1 MSEPIEIKIEKSE
14 IENLKNFFRATK
26 KQLNTASNIALRQT
40 ITWAKNQMVK
50 RVAAK
55 MKLQSKP
62 FTEKNGKGTARIH
75 MSVNKTDKS
84 ARFWFGLYRISVA
97 RFKPR
102 QVGKVTKGR
111 TRRKNSRAG
120 VVAGIGG
127 SIFRQGAFLM
137 KLSKK
142 DGSSA
147 VVPYQVM
154 KRVGNKRLP
163 IKKEVIAYDLV
174 ADDIQRALLPEL
186 PPRLER
192 TLRQKLQWQTEKN

>member
-14 IENLKNFFRATK
+14 IENLKNFFRATQ
-26 KQLNTASNIALRQT
+26 KQLNTASNVALRQT

-62 FTEKNGKGTARIH
+62 FTEPNGKGTARIH
-75 MSVNKTDKS
+75 MSVNKAVKT
-84 ARFWFGLYRISVA
+84 ARFWFGLYRISVC

-102 QVGKVTKGR
+102 QVGKVAKGR
-111 TRRKNSRAG
+111 KRRKDSRAG
-120 VVAGIGG
+120 VVAGLGG

-137 KLSKK
+137 RLSKK
-142 DGSSA
+142 DGSSP

-163 IKKEVIAYDLV
+163 IKKETIAYDLV
-174 ADDIQRALLPEL
+174 ADDVQKALLPEL
-186 PPRLER
+186 LPRLRR